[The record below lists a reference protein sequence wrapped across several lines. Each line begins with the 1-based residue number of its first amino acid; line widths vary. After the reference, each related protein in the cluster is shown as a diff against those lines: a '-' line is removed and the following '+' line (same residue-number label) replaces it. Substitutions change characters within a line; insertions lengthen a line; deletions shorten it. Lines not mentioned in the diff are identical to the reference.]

1 MEKEIKLFQRK
12 LHKRLA
18 DITDRMDQVYT
29 AMVDGLER
37 IPVLELHSNKKY
49 ASLGKR
55 MLH

>member
-12 LHKRLA
+12 LHKRLTA
-18 DITDRMDQVYT
+18 VTDWVDQVYT

-37 IPVLELHSNKKY
+37 IPVSELHSNKKY